1 MFFNRQ
7 HLTKHLTLA
16 AQVDGG
22 HSKQDNRN
30 LLRHVTGQPP
40 LCTAIPT
47 HSLDMLLPTI
57 RSPLCTPF
65 RLTLF
70 VDSK

>member
-1 MFFNRQ
+1 M
-7 HLTKHLTLA
+7 H
-16 AQVDGG
+16 D
-22 HSKQDNRN
+22 
-30 LLRHVTGQPP
+30 
-40 LCTAIPT
+40 IPA